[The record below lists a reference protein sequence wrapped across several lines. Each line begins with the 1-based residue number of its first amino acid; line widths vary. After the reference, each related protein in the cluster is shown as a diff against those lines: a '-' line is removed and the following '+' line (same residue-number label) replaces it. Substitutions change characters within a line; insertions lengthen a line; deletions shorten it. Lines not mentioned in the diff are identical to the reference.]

1 MVPTRR
7 LPRRVPE
14 RTLTAILVAVAVA
27 FTLAQLHPELLVSD
41 TVPAGGDMG
50 AHVWGPAFLRD
61 HLLPQWRLSGWSPDW
76 YAGFPAYHFYMVL
89 PSLLIVALDVVLPY
103 NVAFKLVTVSG
114 LLALPVAAWAFGRLG
129 RLPFPGPALLAV
141 AAVPFLFDRSFT
153 IYGGNVAS
161 TLAGEFAFSISLA
174 LAVVFLG
181 LVLRG
186 LETGRHRVAA
196 AVVLALCMLCHVI
209 PAIFAVV
216 GALLALALHA
226 DRSPLWWM
234 VATGGVGII
243 LAVLAALF
251 VHVIVAGLV
260 LLLTLG
266 VQAKFS
272 RLRWLATTGVV
283 GALLTAFWTVPFV
296 LRRPYL
302 NDMGWEKLTTY
313 WEALLPGRLGTT
325 LTRALGNEATAGV
338 VGDIT
343 WVALLAAVGV
353 VTSFLFRRRLGI
365 LLTLL
370 ALAFAVGFVVAPQ
383 GRLWNARLL
392 PFWYLCLYL
401 LAAVAVS
408 ELATS
413 LAALVARR
421 PDRPVR
427 AVVLGVPVVATL
439 AVLAVVGLPLR
450 SLPFGSTSADGTY
463 RWAGLSTTDR
473 SFIPDW
479 AEWNYS
485 GYQGKAAYPE
495 FRALL
500 ATMAD
505 VGEERGCGR
514 AMWEYSS
521 DLDRFGTPMA
531 LMLLP
536 YATDGCIGS
545 MEGLYFEASATTPF
559 HFLNQ
564 SELSAAPSRAQR
576 DLPYGDLDV
585 AAGVEHLQL
594 LGVRYYLAFSPE
606 AVGQAEASPDLT
618 LVATSGSWQVYRVA
632 ESELVEPLRAEPA
645 VLEEGAEGGEAWL
658 EPAVEWYLDPS
669 AREVFLAASGP
680 RSWQR
685 VAVGERPE
693 ARPVAEAEVSDV
705 ETSVDRVSFRV
716 DRPGT
721 PVLVKASYFPNW
733 KAEGAEGPWR
743 VAPNLMVV
751 VPTATEVELRYGT
764 TPVEWLAWA
773 LTALGA
779 AGLVVLA
786 RRGPVPVAARRP
798 EDQGDAD
805 GDTAVEAVP
814 LAEPDHGD
822 AEQTGVLVPAGAQ
835 GSDGGVAPP
844 GAEPD
849 DDAAP
854 PGGGPSPAQSVSPPS
869 GRIWGPRA
877 RDTDPGG

>member
-1 MVPTRR
+1 MGSTRCLR
-7 LPRRVPE
+7 RRVPE
-14 RTLTAILVAVAVA
+14 RTLTAVVVALAVG

-41 TVPAGGDMG
+41 TVPSGGDMG

-61 HLLPQWRLSGWSPDW
+61 HLLPQWRLSGWTPDW

-89 PSLLIVALDVVLPY
+89 PSLVIVALDVVLPY

-114 LLALPVAAWAFGRLG
+114 LVALPVAAWAFGRLA

-186 LETGRHRVAA
+186 LETGRHRVWT
-196 AVVLALCMLCHVI
+196 AVVLALCALSHVI

-226 DRSPLWWM
+226 DRSR
-234 VATGGVGII
+234 V
-243 LAVLAALF
+243 
-251 VHVIVAGLV
+251 
-260 LLLTLG
+260 
-266 VQAKFS
+266 
-272 RLRWLATTGVV
+272 RWLATSGVV

-296 LRRPYL
+296 LRRAYL

-313 WEALLPGRLGTT
+313 SEALLPGRLGST
-325 LTRALGNEATAGV
+325 LTRALGNEATAGIA
-338 VGDIT
+338 GDIT
-343 WVALLAAVGV
+343 WVALLAVVGV
-353 VTSFLFRRRLGI
+353 ATSFMFRRRLGI
-365 LLTLL
+365 LLALL

-408 ELATS
+408 ELASS

-421 PDRPVR
+421 PERPVR
-427 AVVLGVPVVATL
+427 AVGFAVPVAATL
-439 AVLAVVGLPLR
+439 AVLVVVGLPLR
-450 SLPFGSTSADGTY
+450 SLPFGSTAADGTY

-473 SFIPDW
+473 SFVPDW
-479 AEWNYS
+479 AHWNYS
-485 GYQGKAAYPE
+485 GYEGKAAYPE
-495 FRALL
+495 FRSLL

-514 AMWEYSS
+514 AMWEYES

-545 MEGLYFEASATTPF
+545 MEGLYFESSATTPF

-606 AVGQAEASPDLT
+606 AVSQAEASPELT
-618 LVATSGSWQVYRVA
+618 LVATSGAWQVYRVDGA
-632 ESELVEPLRAEPA
+632 DLVEPLPAEPA
-645 VLEEGAEGGEAWL
+645 VLDGVPPAGRSWL
-658 EPAVEWYLDPS
+658 DPAVEWYLDPS
-669 AREVFLAASGP
+669 AREVFLAAAGP

-693 ARPVAEAEVSDV
+693 ARPVPEAEVSDV
-705 ETSVDRVSFRV
+705 ETSVDGISFRV

-733 KAEGAEGPWR
+733 KAEGAQGPWR
-743 VAPNLMVV
+743 VAPNVMVV

-798 EDQGDAD
+798 EQHGDDA
-805 GDTAVEAVP
+805 GDTAVEAVSQTGSN
-814 LAEPDHGD
+814 HGD
-822 AEQTGVLVPAGAQ
+822 AERAGVLVPAGVQ
-835 GSDGGVAPP
+835 GSDDGVAPA

-849 DDAAP
+849 DDQG
-854 PGGGPSPAQSVSPPS
+854 PGPAGGPAPARTVTPPD
-869 GRIWGPRA
+869 GRIWGSPA
-877 RDTDPGG
+877 RDTDPAA